1 MRVGVSGYFWR
12 FPETGTGEYSRRL
25 FKALGELSPDLT
37 VVRLGPRVHPVLK
50 GNLGKLW
57 FEQVEIWRLA
67 RREGVDLVHVPYFG
81 PPWVRL
87 RPLVVTVH
95 DLLML
100 ALPDYRPSLAFR
112 LYIWAAVRALPRAD
126 RVIADS
132 DWTRKDILR
141 FTGVAPDRVDVV
153 PLGVDPDFGAGLTAE
168 QVGAVRRRYGLD
180 RPYILYLGGFDR
192 RKQVDRL
199 VRALGRLPGP
209 WVLAVGGR
217 LPRPGGIFPDILRT
231 AQVTGVEDRVRF
243 LGPIPDEDKPALYA
257 GADLFVYPSV
267 YEGFGLPPLEAMA
280 CGTPV
285 VCSNRASLPEVVGDA
300 AVLVDPEDDESL
312 VAGILK
318 VLKDSDLRAALQVR
332 GRERAR
338 QFTWQR
344 TAEATFWAYLRALS
358 PSRASKAQY
367 IGASRDK

>member
-1 MRVGVSGYFWR
+1 MRVGFSGYFWQY
-12 FPETGTGEYSRRL
+12 PETGSGEYSRRL
-25 FKALGELSPDLT
+25 FQALGRLGPDLT
-37 VVRLGPRVHPVLK
+37 VVRLGPPDRPTLR

-57 FEQVEIWRLA
+57 FEQVELWRLA
-67 RREGVDLVHVPYFG
+67 RRERVDLVHVPYFG

-100 ALPDYRPSLAFR
+100 ALPGYGGSLAFR

-141 FTGVAPDRVDVV
+141 FTGVAADRIDVI
-153 PLGVDPDFGAGLTAE
+153 PLGVDPDFGAGVTPE
-168 QVGAVRRRYGLD
+168 RVEAVRRRYGLD

-199 VRALGRLPGP
+199 VRVFGRVPEP
-209 WVLAVGGR
+209 WVLAVAGR
-217 LPRPGGIFPDILRT
+217 LPRPGRVVPDIRLAVRQ
-231 AQVTGVEDRVRF
+231 AGIEGRVRL
-243 LGPIPDEDKPALYA
+243 LGPVPDEDRPALYA

-285 VCSNRASLPEVVGDA
+285 VCSNRTSLPEVVGEA
-300 AVLVDPEDDESL
+300 ALPVDPEDDESL
-312 VAGILK
+312 LAGILK
-318 VLKDSDLRAALQVR
+318 LLGDADLQAELRVR
-332 GRERAR
+332 GLERAR
-338 QFTWQR
+338 QFTWQK
-344 TAEATFWAYLRALS
+344 TAEATFWVYSHALGLTGS
-358 PSRASKAQY
+358 
-367 IGASRDK
+367 GAAVTSTR